1 MVDVWGSFARG
12 AQIGGALREASERR
26 QREQAY
32 GQAFDQGGWGAVA
45 KQAGSMGDLDTA
57 TGIQAHQSEQEERAY
72 DRAVRNATVLGN
84 AATSLMGVPYE
95 QRGARLQ
102 QMAPMLE
109 QMGLDPQQI
118 AAFDPT
124 DEALSGIRAIQGQ
137 FSQYV
142 DIRQQGDAIVGI
154 RADGSTE
161 VLRQE
166 ESPAPRGYQWNQ
178 DRSAVSRIPGY
189 QPSGGDAQYR
199 PMTAEE
205 APQWGLEDPSG
216 WMMTPQGEP
225 EPVGGA
231 AGLRQRTTAGRAERA
246 RMEALYQQT
255 VSNQVVLRDIQRARE
270 LAPRGAGISS
280 LAAVIPGTDA
290 ANLSALVDTIGAN
303 IGFDRLQQMRDSSPT
318 GGALGQVTERELAL
332 LQAVLASLKQS
343 QSDEQFVQNLDNLE
357 RQYRASM
364 QRIALAYEQD
374 FGQAPPAAPGP
385 GEGVGGDIGTLIN
398 RQRNAPQAGAGQA
411 PEGLSQE
418 EWNVMTPEERALWQ
432 N

>member
-57 TGIQAHQSEQEERAY
+57 TGIQAQQSEQEERAY

-118 AAFDPT
+118 ASFDPT
-124 DEALSGIRAIQGQ
+124 DEALSSIRAVQGQ
-137 FSQYV
+137 FSQYI
-142 DIRQQGDAIVGI
+142 DIRQQGDAIIGI
-154 RADGSTE
+154 RPDGSTE
-161 VLRQE
+161 VLRREQP
-166 ESPAPRGYQWNQ
+166 SAPQGYQWNQ
-178 DRSAVSRIPGY
+178 DGSAVQRIPGY
-189 QPSGGDAQYR
+189 EGASPSDSYR
-199 PMTAEE
+199 PMTADE
-205 APQWGLEDPSG
+205 APQWGVDDPAG
-216 WMMTPQGEP
+216 WMMSPENQPQ
-225 EPVGGA
+225 PVGGA

-270 LAPRGAGISS
+270 LAPRGAGVSS
-280 LAAVIPGTDA
+280 LAAIVPGTDA

-303 IGFDRLQQMRDSSPT
+303 IGFDRLQQMRDASPT

-332 LQAVLASLKQS
+332 LQAVLASLNRS
-343 QSDEQFVQNLDNLE
+343 QSDEQFIQNLDNLE

-374 FGQAPPAAPGP
+374 FGAPPPAPPGP
-385 GEGVGGDIGTLIN
+385 GEGVGGDIGALIN

-411 PEGLSQE
+411 PAGLSQE